1 MCSCGRTHFKDLV
14 AFAQTDADR
23 DNVPPDFTTY
33 TITELMEV
41 FGRWDTLSR
50 LPQTYPRGQEARWK
64 DHRWWVLQYVASDDL
79 FRAIGSITRKTPA
92 IILSVE
98 PSTVTIRLATIYHD
112 QKQLTC
118 FC

>member
-41 FGRWDTLSR
+41 FGDGTPSPGSLKLIHEAKKHGGRIIGGGCSSTL
-50 LPQTYPRGQEARWK
+50 P
-64 DHRWWVLQYVASDDL
+64 
-79 FRAIGSITRKTPA
+79 
-92 IILSVE
+92 
-98 PSTVTIRLATIYHD
+98 VTIYFALLGQHWVNNVKSPRISASL
-112 QKQLTC
+112 
-118 FC
+118 